1 MDFMNKERF
10 KYYQKAEDFILDKDF
25 VHWILYPSNE
35 LDLFWSSF
43 INEHPEKESN
53 IRNAIL
59 IIKSI
64 QPTSLEISQEKNDE
78 IFRRIKASEEKLKIN
93 WISYLKYAAVISIFV
108 AIGSL
113 IYTSLYNYKF
123 PIEAANEMD
132 LKGKVIFADGSTK
145 VFDSD
150 KTSIKQ
156 TASGN
161 LVINSDTVVVKVKQ
175 ANTSLNHIIIPYG
188 KRSDIILADGTHIWL
203 NSGSQL
209 SYPSEFKTDSRE
221 VYLSGEAL
229 FDVNANPKKPFY
241 VITKNIKIKVLGTI
255 FNVSSYDEDNTVQT
269 ALLRGKVTAG
279 ENKLFA
285 STVNLAPGELL
296 TYSKKNSILSKEKVD
311 VKSYAS
317 WVNGYLIFINVPI
330 TEVFM
335 KLERY
340 YNQDIK
346 IEDSLEK
353 ITFSGKLDLKDNI
366 KDVINDIA
374 FASSINVQKKEG
386 FYLIKK

>member
-296 TYSKKNSILSKEKVD
+296 TYSKKNSTLLKEKVD

>member
-78 IFRRIKASEEKLKIN
+78 IFRRIKASEGKLKIN

-296 TYSKKNSILSKEKVD
+296 TYSKKNSTLSKDKVD

>member
-296 TYSKKNSILSKEKVD
+296 TYSKKNSTLSKDKVD

>member
-285 STVNLAPGELL
+285 STINLAPGELL
-296 TYSKKNSILSKEKVD
+296 TYSKKNSTLLKEKVD

>member
-78 IFRRIKASEEKLKIN
+78 IFRRIKASEGKLKIN

-296 TYSKKNSILSKEKVD
+296 TYSKKNSTLLKEKVD

>member
-78 IFRRIKASEEKLKIN
+78 IFRRIKASEGKLKIN

-285 STVNLAPGELL
+285 STINLAPGELL
-296 TYSKKNSILSKEKVD
+296 TYSKKNSTLSKDKVD

>member
-285 STVNLAPGELL
+285 STINLAPGELL
-296 TYSKKNSILSKEKVD
+296 TYSKKNSTLSKDKVD

>member
-296 TYSKKNSILSKEKVD
+296 TYSKKNSTLLKEKVD

-346 IEDSLEK
+346 VEDSLEK

>member
-78 IFRRIKASEEKLKIN
+78 IFRRIKASEGKLKIN

-285 STVNLAPGELL
+285 STINLAPGELL
-296 TYSKKNSILSKEKVD
+296 TYSKKNSTLLKEKVD